1 MELRLH
7 AFDLPLKHTFTI
19 SRGSIDIQQTLVVEL
34 ADQGHSGYGEA
45 TTNDYYLS
53 LIHI

>member
-1 MELRLH
+1 MKLRLH

-34 ADQGHSGYGEA
+34 ADEA
-45 TTNDYYLS
+45 MGRPLRTTITDS
-53 LIHI
+53 PWKT